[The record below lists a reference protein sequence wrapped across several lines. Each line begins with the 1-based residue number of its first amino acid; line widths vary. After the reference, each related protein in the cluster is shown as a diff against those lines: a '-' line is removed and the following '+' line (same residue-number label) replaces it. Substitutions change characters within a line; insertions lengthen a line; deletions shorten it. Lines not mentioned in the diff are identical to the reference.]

1 MAAIFSDQDISRLI
15 QERKPL
21 PDDYRTKIQALPK
34 LGHKEREPDIKGAEK
49 RLAGKFL
56 SYVSRLGGKIDENPN
71 PDLVEEIV
79 RRVTSAVH
87 PLRVILFGSAARG
100 EMSPESDIDLLIVMP
115 DGTRRREA
123 SRRAY
128 RALSGLGISKDVIV
142 VTESD
147 VKEFGE
153 NPSLVIK
160 PALEEGREV
169 YHAAR

>member
-1 MAAIFSDQDISRLI
+1 M
-15 QERKPL
+15 K
-21 PDDYRTKIQALPK
+21 T
-34 LGHKEREPDIKGAEK
+34 
-49 RLAGKFL
+49 
-56 SYVSRLGGKIDENPN
+56 PN

-160 PALEEGREV
+160 PALEEGWEV

>member
-1 MAAIFSDQDISRLI
+1 M
-15 QERKPL
+15 K
-21 PDDYRTKIQALPK
+21 ALDPQM
-34 LGHKEREPDIKGAEK
+34 I
-49 RLAGKFL
+49 
-56 SYVSRLGGKIDENPN
+56 
-71 PDLVEEIV
+71 EEIV

-100 EMSPESDIDLLIVMP
+100 EMGAESDVDLLIVVP
-115 DGTRRREA
+115 DGTRRRDA
-123 SRRAY
+123 SRRAF
-128 RALSGLGISKDVIV
+128 RALTGMGIAKDVIV

-169 YHAAR
+169 YHAAG

>member
-1 MAAIFSDQDISRLI
+1 M
-15 QERKPL
+15 K
-21 PDDYRTKIQALPK
+21 T
-34 LGHKEREPDIKGAEK
+34 
-49 RLAGKFL
+49 
-56 SYVSRLGGKIDENPN
+56 PN

-87 PLRVILFGSAARG
+87 PLRVILFDSAARG
-100 EMSPESDIDLLIVMP
+100 EMSPQSDIDLLIVMP